1 MEFTLNKKTKK
12 ERREELNKIINSLDN
27 KLENIEKMEK
37 KNLPVIDNTFSN
49 FEKIKE
55 FHNCFSHPCP
65 SKIQKEVVT
74 KDQDLVKLR
83 LDLID
88 EEVKELHDAVKENNF
103 TEIIDALSDI
113 LYVVYGAGAAFGID
127 LDKSFNIVHNS
138 NMTKLA
144 STEQEA
150 IKTVKW
156 YQQEFKNGQ
165 QPYDSPSYKQA
176 PNGKWI
182 IYNESSGKILKCIHY
197 TPADFTEM
205 L

>member
-1 MEFTLNKKTKK
+1 MEFTHNKKTKK
-12 ERREELNKIINSLDN
+12 ERREELNKIINSLDS
-27 KLENIEKMEK
+27 KLENIEQMEK
-37 KNLPVIDNTFSN
+37 KKLPVIDNTFSN

-65 SKIQKEVVT
+65 DTIQKEVVK
-74 KDQDLVKLR
+74 KDPKLVQLR
-83 LDLID
+83 LELID
-88 EEVKELHDAVKENNF
+88 EEVKELHDAIKENNF
-103 TEIIDALSDI
+103 TEVIDALSDI

-127 LDKSFNIVHNS
+127 LDKSFDIVHQS

-144 STEQEA
+144 GSEQEA
-150 IKTVKW
+150 IETVKW
-156 YQQEFKNGQ
+156 YRAEFQKGAK
-165 QPYDSPSYKQA
+165 PYDTPSYKKA

-197 TPADFTEM
+197 TPADFSKI

>member
-1 MEFTLNKKTKK
+1 MEFSHNQKSKQEKREDLN
-12 ERREELNKIINSLDN
+12 RDINSLDS
-27 KLENIEKMEK
+27 KLEYIEQLKN
-37 KNLPVIDNTFSN
+37 NLPIIKNKKSN

-65 SKIQKEVVT
+65 GKIQKKVT
-74 KDQDLVKLR
+74 EKNPNLVKLR

-103 TEIIDALSDI
+103 NEIIDALSDI

-127 LDKSFNIVHNS
+127 LDKSFEIVHKS

-144 STEQEA
+144 NTEQEA
-150 IKTVKW
+150 IETVKW
-156 YQQEFKNGQ
+156 YQEEFKNGNK
-165 QPYDSPSYKQA
+165 PYDTPSYKKA

-182 IYNESSGKILKCIHY
+182 IYNESTGKILKCIHY
-197 TPADFTEM
+197 TPANFLEM

>member
-1 MEFTLNKKTKK
+1 MEFSNTQKNKK
-12 ERREELNKIINSLDN
+12 ERREGLHKAINSLDN
-27 KLENIEKMEK
+27 KLANIEKMK
-37 KNLPVIDNTFSN
+37 KKILPINNNIVSN

-55 FHNCFSHPCP
+55 FHKCFSHPCP
-65 SKIQKEVVT
+65 NVIQKEVVQ
-74 KDQDLVKLR
+74 KQHNLVKLR

-113 LYVVYGAGAAFGID
+113 LYVVYGAGASFGIN
-127 LDKSFNIVHNS
+127 LNKSFDIVHQS

-150 IKTVKW
+150 IETVKW
-156 YQQEFKNGQ
+156 YRGEFKNGKK
-165 QPYDSPSYKQA
+165 PYDTPAYKRA

-197 TPADFTEM
+197 TPADFSEM

>member
-1 MEFTLNKKTKK
+1 MDFTHSKRTKHQKREDLN
-12 ERREELNKIINSLDN
+12 NAINSLDS
-27 KLENIEKMEK
+27 KLEYIEHMK
-37 KNLPVIDNTFSN
+37 KNVLINNNISN

-65 SKIQKEVVT
+65 DTLQKRVIK
-74 KDQDLVKLR
+74 KDPKLVQLR

-103 TEIIDALSDI
+103 TEVIDALSDI

-127 LDKSFNIVHNS
+127 LDKSFDIVHHS
-138 NMTKLA
+138 NMTKL
-144 STEQEA
+144 SGSEQEA
-150 IKTVKW
+150 IETVKW
-156 YQQEFKNGQ
+156 YQEEFKKGNK
-165 QPYDSPSYKQA
+165 PYDSPSYKHA

-182 IYNESSGKILKCIHY
+182 IYNKSSGKILKCIHY
-197 TPADFTEM
+197 TPANFSEI

>member
-1 MEFTLNKKTKK
+1 MDFTYHKKTKK
-12 ERREELNKIINSLDN
+12 KRREDLNKVINSLDN
-27 KLENIEKMEK
+27 KLDNIEQMNK
-37 KNLPVIDNTFSN
+37 KLKFSKKDLSN

-55 FHNCFSHPCP
+55 FHKCFSHPCP
-65 SKIQKEVVT
+65 DRIQQKVVNENP
-74 KDQDLVKLR
+74 DLVKLR
-83 LDLID
+83 KDLID
-88 EEVKELHDAVKENNF
+88 EEVKELHDAIKENNF

-127 LDKSFNIVHNS
+127 LDKSFDIVHQS

-150 IKTVKW
+150 IETVKW
-156 YQQEFKNGQ
+156 YQGEFKNGKK
-165 QPYDSPSYKQA
+165 PYDTPAYKRA

-197 TPADFTEM
+197 IPADFSEM